1 MIQSAMTLDTYGLLC
16 PVPIMKTASAI
27 REIAVG
33 EVLEVLADDPQILE
47 DMPAWCV
54 SNGHALLDTIE
65 EHEEFRLYV
74 KRVK

>member
-1 MIQSAMTLDTYGLLC
+1 MIPPALTLDTYGLLC

-47 DMPAWCV
+47 DMPAWCA
-54 SNGHALLDTIE
+54 SNGHVLLDTIE
-65 EHEEFRLYV
+65 EDEEFKLYV
-74 KRVK
+74 RKVK

>member
-1 MIQSAMTLDTYGLLC
+1 MTLDTFGLLC

-47 DMPAWCV
+47 VMAAWCA
-54 SNGHALLDTIE
+54 GDGRALRGSIE
-65 EHEEFRLYV
+65 EGEEYRLFV
-74 KRVK
+74 KKVK

>member
-1 MIQSAMTLDTYGLLC
+1 MMRPAKTLDTYGLLC

-27 REIAVG
+27 REISQG

-47 DMPAWCV
+47 DMPAWCA

-65 EHEEFRLYV
+65 EDEEFRLYV
-74 KRVK
+74 KKVK

>member
-1 MIQSAMTLDTYGLLC
+1 MIQSARTLDTYGLLC

-47 DMPAWCV
+47 DMPAWCA
-54 SNGHALLDTIE
+54 SNGHILLDTIE
-65 EHEEFRLYV
+65 EDEEFRLFVRKV
-74 KRVK
+74 K

>member
-1 MIQSAMTLDTYGLLC
+1 MMRPAMTLDTFGLLC

-27 REIAVG
+27 REISVG

-47 DMPAWCV
+47 DMPAWCA

-65 EHEEFRLYV
+65 ENEEFKLFVRKV
-74 KRVK
+74 K

>member
-1 MIQSAMTLDTYGLLC
+1 MIQPARTLDTFGLLC

-47 DMPAWCV
+47 DMPAWCA

-65 EHEEFRLYV
+65 EGEDYTLFV
-74 KRVK
+74 KKVQ

>member
-1 MIQSAMTLDTYGLLC
+1 MVHPAMTLDTFGLLC

-27 REIAVG
+27 REISVG

-47 DMPAWCV
+47 DMPAWCA

-65 EHEEFRLYV
+65 ENEEFRLYV
-74 KRVK
+74 RKVK

>member
-1 MIQSAMTLDTYGLLC
+1 MIRPAMTLDTFGLLC

-27 REIAVG
+27 REISVG

-47 DMPAWCV
+47 DMPAWCA

-65 EHEEFRLYV
+65 ENEEFKLYV
-74 KRVK
+74 RKVK

>member
-47 DMPAWCV
+47 DMPAWCA

-65 EHEEFRLYV
+65 EGEEFRLFVRKV
-74 KRVK
+74 K

>member
-1 MIQSAMTLDTYGLLC
+1 MVRSAKTLDTYGLLC

-47 DMPAWCV
+47 DMPAWCA
-54 SNGHALLDTIE
+54 SNGHALLVTIE
-65 EHEEFRLYV
+65 EDEEFRLFV
-74 KRVK
+74 KKVK

>member
-1 MIQSAMTLDTYGLLC
+1 MMRPAMTLDTFGLLC

-27 REIAVG
+27 REISVG

-47 DMPAWCV
+47 DMPAWCA

-65 EHEEFRLYV
+65 DNEEFKLFVRKV
-74 KRVK
+74 K

>member
-1 MIQSAMTLDTYGLLC
+1 MVHPAMTLDTFGLLC

-27 REIAVG
+27 REISVG

-47 DMPAWCV
+47 DMPAWCA

-65 EHEEFRLYV
+65 ENEEFKLYV
-74 KRVK
+74 RKVK

>member
-1 MIQSAMTLDTYGLLC
+1 MNQPVMTLDTFGLLC

-47 DMPAWCV
+47 DMPAWCA
-54 SNGHALLDTIE
+54 SNGHALLDAIE
-65 EHEEFRLYV
+65 EGEEYRLFV
-74 KRVK
+74 KKVK

>member
-1 MIQSAMTLDTYGLLC
+1 MMRPAMTLDTFGLLC

-27 REIAVG
+27 REISVG

-47 DMPAWCV
+47 DMPAWCA

-65 EHEEFRLYV
+65 VNEEFKLYV
-74 KRVK
+74 RKVK

>member
-1 MIQSAMTLDTYGLLC
+1 MRPAMTLDTFGLLC

-27 REIAVG
+27 REISVG

-47 DMPAWCV
+47 DMPAWCA

-65 EHEEFRLYV
+65 ENEEFKLYV
-74 KRVK
+74 RKVK